1 MQPVAAQPPPQRPGP
16 AALTG
21 GAMRAARPGAGWAR
35 PATTL
40 VLLVSL
46 AGCAAWL
53 PPPMTAAL
61 QAGPADASVPQ
72 AVVELRHVP
81 FVPLTDAAQVRHCGP
96 QALASSLQA
105 AGLPGDVQAL
115 ARAVYLPARGG
126 SLQIEMLAAA
136 RRAGALAVRTAPTL
150 QGLMAE
156 LDAGHPVL
164 VLQNLGL
171 NWLPRWLT
179 GGLATWHY
187 AVLIGY
193 DRGRREFILHSGD
206 QAGQR
211 LAWSTFEY
219 TWARS
224 AYWGAVLLA
233 PGELPATSAR
243 EQVVQA
249 ALDFERSA
257 PPAAQVTVWR
267 SVLARWPDELLATL
281 GLAGG
286 LQADA
291 RPGEAAALL
300 QARAPALDSAVAWNN
315 LAQLQMDLG
324 RWAEARSA
332 VERALDLARRREP
345 RWLAEIEA
353 TAATLAERTPH

>member
-1 MQPVAAQPPPQRPGP
+1 
-16 AALTG
+16 
-21 GAMRAARPGAGWAR
+21 
-35 PATTL
+35 
-40 VLLVSL
+40 
-46 AGCAAWL
+46 
-53 PPPMTAAL
+53 MTARL
-61 QAGPADASVPQ
+61 QAGQATAASAQP

-81 FVPLTDAAQVRHCGP
+81 FVPLTDAAQARHCGP

-115 ARAVYLPARGG
+115 SLAVYLPARGG

-136 RRAGALAVRTAPTL
+136 RRAGALAVQSSPTL

-156 LDAGHPVL
+156 IDAGHPVL

-171 NWLPRWLT
+171 NWLPRWAT
-179 GGLATWHY
+179 GGLTTWHY
-187 AVLIGY
+187 AVLTGY
-193 DRGRREFILHSGD
+193 DRSQREFILHSGD

-233 PGELPATSAR
+233 PGDLPAASTR
-243 EQVVQA
+243 EQVLQA

-257 PPAAQVTVWR
+257 PAAAQVTVWR
-267 SVLARWPDELLATL
+267 SVLARWPDNLLATL
-281 GLAGG
+281 GLAGA
-286 LQADA
+286 LQADTRIA
-291 RPGEAAALL
+291 EAAELL
-300 QARAPALDSAVAWNN
+300 LTRAPALDSAAAWNN
-315 LAQLQMDLG
+315 LALMQMELG

-332 VERALDLARRREP
+332 VEQALDLARRREP

-353 TAATLAERTPH
+353 TAATLAARTPP